1 MTKINTGLDN
11 KRVAINMLFGIIVFV
26 FNLFISFFIT
36 PYITSTLG
44 SEAYGFVKLAND
56 FTSYASLASIALNSM
71 ASRFIMLEREKTN
84 LESAIEYYSS
94 IAFANIVLAII
105 LIIPATICIIFLNS
119 IINIPIELLT
129 EVRLTFAITFLSFII
144 SLAFSI
150 YGNCF
155 YLTNRL
161 DINSICSAGAS
172 IIRIV
177 VILLLYFFFTPKISY
192 LAIGSLV
199 SMIFSLWINWYYH
212 KKLTP
217 DLILDKHA
225 IVKEKVWEVFKS
237 GIWNSITKLSQ
248 IFSSG
253 LDLLVSNLLLGAT
266 NMGYLSI
273 AKTVPNI
280 ITSFNS
286 TIANTFSPNMMS
298 LYAKGNINQLKI
310 ASKSAM
316 KFMCLF
322 VTIPNAILI
331 TMGQEFFTLWVP
343 EQPAQLINIL
353 SILTVIN
360 SCITGPLQPLYQIFT
375 ITNNI

>member
-199 SMIFSLWINWYYH
+199 STIFSLWINWYYH
-212 KKLTP
+212 KNLTP

-273 AKTVPNI
+273 AKTV
-280 ITSFNS
+280 
-286 TIANTFSPNMMS
+286 
-298 LYAKGNINQLKI
+298 L
-310 ASKSAM
+310 
-316 KFMCLF
+316 
-322 VTIPNAILI
+322 
-331 TMGQEFFTLWVP
+331 
-343 EQPAQLINIL
+343 
-353 SILTVIN
+353 
-360 SCITGPLQPLYQIFT
+360 
-375 ITNNI
+375 